1 MTLRA
6 IAKTVFR
13 SLFYSLVIL
22 LLVGVPCLID
32 GFLVEPN
39 FPRIIRQEVSIP
51 NLPKALDGLKM
62 VQLSDLHIVKYG
74 KREARA
80 LKLIRRI
87 RPDLI
92 CLTGDYI
99 GDDGITPGDYS
110 DQYCIGQAAR
120 FMRSLSARYG
130 VYGVSGN
137 WDPPE
142 IVPALE
148 RVGVRMID
156 KKSVTLKIRGTRL
169 VIAGTP
175 APIRSLVEKGKH
187 TTTIVLDHFPEAVDE
202 VSYPHSPV
210 DLLLAGHWHGGQ
222 VGWPLKIKETKYP
235 AGLYKVGS
243 TQLYVNRGLGMHSR
257 AVRFNCPSE
266 VTLVVLKRAATG
278 N

>member
-6 IAKTVFR
+6 IARTLFR
-13 SLFYSLVIL
+13 SLLLSLMVVV
-22 LLVGVPCLID
+22 LVGVPCLID
-32 GFLVEPN
+32 GFVIEPN
-39 FPRIIRQEVSIP
+39 FPRIIRQDVFIP
-51 NLPKALDGLKM
+51 NLPKALDGLKI
-62 VQLSDLHIVKYG
+62 VQLADLHIVKYG
-74 KREARA
+74 KRESRA
-80 LKLIRRI
+80 LKLIRGI

-110 DQYCIGQAAR
+110 DQYCIRQATR
-120 FMRSLSARYG
+120 FALGLSARYG

-137 WDPPE
+137 WDTPE
-142 IVPALE
+142 VVPAFE

-156 KKSVTLKIRGTRL
+156 KESVTLTIRGAQL
-169 VIAGTP
+169 DVAGTP
-175 APIRSLVEKGKH
+175 VGLRKPALKKKH
-187 TTTIVLDHFPEAVDE
+187 VTTIVLDHFPEAVEE
-202 VSYPHSPV
+202 VSYPDSPV

-235 AGLYKVGS
+235 AGLYRVGS

-266 VTLVVLKRAATG
+266 VTLIVLKQAASG
-278 N
+278 E

>member
-1 MTLRA
+1 MSLRA
-6 IAKTVFR
+6 VVRTLLR
-13 SLFYSLVIL
+13 SLLFSLIIAIV
-22 LLVGVPCLID
+22 VGGICAID
-32 GFLVEPN
+32 GYLIEPN
-39 FPRIIRQEVSIP
+39 FPRIIRQKALIP
-51 NLPKALDGLKM
+51 NLPKALDGLKI

-80 LKLIRRI
+80 LRLISGI

-110 DQYCIGQAAR
+110 DQFLIGQASR
-120 FMRSLSARYG
+120 FATGLSAKYG

-137 WDPPE
+137 WDPLE
-142 IVPALE
+142 IIPAFE

-156 KKSVTLKIRGTRL
+156 KQWTTVRIGNAQLRL
-169 VIAGTP
+169 AGTP
-175 APIRSLVEKGKH
+175 SAIRSPAFKGKRV
-187 TTTIVLDHFPEAVDE
+187 TTIVLDHFPEAVEE
-202 VSYPHSPV
+202 VSGPGLPV

-222 VGWPLKIKETKYP
+222 VGWPMKIEETKYA

-243 TQLYVNRGLGMHSR
+243 AQLYVNRGLGMHSR

-266 VTLVVLKRAATG
+266 VTLIILKRAVTG

>member
-6 IAKTVFR
+6 VARTLVR
-13 SLFYSLVIL
+13 SLLFSLIL
-22 LLVGVPCLID
+22 VVLVGVPCLID
-32 GFLVEPN
+32 GYLIEPS
-39 FPRIIRQEVSIP
+39 FPRVIRQEVRVP
-51 NLPKALDGLKM
+51 GLPKALDGLKI
-62 VQLSDLHIVKYG
+62 VQLSDLHIVKCG

-80 LKLIRRI
+80 LKLVRQI

-110 DQYCIGQAAR
+110 DQYCIRQATR
-120 FMRSLSARYG
+120 FIRGLSARYG

-142 IVPALE
+142 VIPALE
-148 RVGVRMID
+148 RAGMHMID
-156 KKSVTLKIRGTRL
+156 KESVTLRIRGCPL

-175 APIRSLVEKGKH
+175 EPICRLAYKGKH
-187 TTTIVLDHFPEAVDE
+187 VTTIVLDHYPEAVDE

-235 AGLYKVGS
+235 AGLYRVGS

-266 VTLVVLKRAATG
+266 VTLIVLRQDASRR
-278 N
+278 

>member
-6 IAKTVFR
+6 VARTLLR
-13 SLFYSLVIL
+13 SLLFSLIVLVVI
-22 LLVGVPCLID
+22 GGPCLID

-39 FPRIIRQEVSIP
+39 FPRIIRQDVFVP
-51 NLPKALDGLKM
+51 NLPKALEGFKI

-80 LKLIRRI
+80 LKLVRRI

-110 DQYCIGQAAR
+110 DEFCIQQAMR
-120 FMRSLSARYG
+120 FVLGLSAKYG

-142 IVPALE
+142 IVPALQ
-148 RVGVRMID
+148 RAGVHMID
-156 KKSVTLKIRGTRL
+156 KQSATLRIRNTQL
-169 VIAGTP
+169 SIAGTP
-175 APIRSLVEKGKH
+175 TGVRTLAHQSKH
-187 TTTIVLDHFPEAVDE
+187 ITTIVLDHFPEAVEE
-202 VSYPHSPV
+202 VSYQHSPV

-222 VGWPLKIKETKYP
+222 IGWPLKMKETEYP

-243 TQLYVNRGLGMHSR
+243 TQLYVNQGLGMHSR

-266 VTLVVLKRAATG
+266 VTLIVLRPA
-278 N
+278 NPRE